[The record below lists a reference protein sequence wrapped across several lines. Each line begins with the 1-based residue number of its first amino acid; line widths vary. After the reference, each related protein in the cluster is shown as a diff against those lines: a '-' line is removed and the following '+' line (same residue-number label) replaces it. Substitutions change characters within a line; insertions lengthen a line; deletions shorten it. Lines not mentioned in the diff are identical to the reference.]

1 MRRKDESIDQLRL
14 GESLDSARLRRAWRE
29 ALRQLLPKASVTSRR
44 FLEAIEPVGIQDD
57 CVTLRLD
64 SAFGRQW
71 VVHHHRHEI
80 SVLLSE
86 YLGREVR
93 VELVGEEASRNL
105 ASLEEVAIAMPAAT
119 VAAPSAPPLPAPQFN
134 PQLTFETLIVGQS
147 NRLAVA
153 AGQAVVEAPGK
164 RYNPLFLYGAPGLGK
179 THLLHAIGQA
189 FLLRHAGA
197 RVVYMSAEAFV
208 RDYVQVIRNGCI
220 DEFRARYRSVDL
232 WLMDDVQFLAGKE
245 RSQEEFFHLYNTLYS
260 AGRALVMSS
269 DKPPRDLNGIE
280 ERLRS
285 RFEQGLCADIA
296 PPDYEMRI
304 AILCT
309 KAEREG
315 VALPIEV
322 AEYIADKVHS
332 NVRALE
338 GVLTRL
344 IAHSSLYETP
354 ISLELAREA
363 LRDYLIDA
371 SPSPPL
377 TLASVIEAV
386 CEEFAIS
393 EYELTDKSRRGDIV
407 PIRQVAAYMA
417 RELTGESWTRIAQ
430 ALQRNDHTTV
440 MHAYRQI
447 AQRLPR
453 DPQLRETVQRIRSRI
468 QRRQRRL

>member
-14 GESLDSARLRRAWRE
+14 GESLDSAQLRRAWRE

-44 FLEAIEPVGIQDD
+44 FLEAIEPLGIHDD
-57 CVTLRLD
+57 CVALRLD

-71 VVHHHRHEI
+71 VSHHHRHEI
-80 SVLLSE
+80 TVLLSE

-93 VELVGEEASRNL
+93 VELVGEEASHIPTPM
-105 ASLEEVAIAMPAAT
+105 EEVVVAMPAA

-189 FLLRHAGA
+189 FLSRYAGA

-208 RDYVQVIRNGCI
+208 RDYVQALRSGRI

-245 RSQEEFFHLYNTLYS
+245 RSQEEFFHLYNALYS
-260 AGRALVMSS
+260 AGRPLVMSS
-269 DKPPRDLNGIE
+269 DKPPRDLSGVE

-304 AILCT
+304 AILCA

-344 IAHSSLYETP
+344 IAHSSLYEAP

-371 SPSPPL
+371 PPSAPL
-377 TLASVIEAV
+377 TLVSVIEAV

-393 EYELTDKSRRGDIV
+393 EHELTGKSRRGDIV
-407 PIRQVAAYMA
+407 PIRQIAAYMA

-468 QRRQRRL
+468 QRRQRPL

>member
-14 GESLDSARLRRAWRE
+14 GESLDSAQLRRAWRE
-29 ALRQLLPKASVTSRR
+29 ALRHLLPKASVTSRR
-44 FLEAIEPVGIQDD
+44 FLEAIEPLGIQGD
-57 CVTLRLD
+57 CVALRLD

-71 VVHHHRHEI
+71 VAHHHRHEMT
-80 SVLLSE
+80 VLLSE

-93 VELVGEEASRNL
+93 VELVGEEASRTPTPM
-105 ASLEEVAIAMPAAT
+105 EEVAVAMPAT
-119 VAAPSAPPLPAPQFN
+119 VTAPSAPPLPAPQFH

-153 AGQAVVEAPGK
+153 AGQAVVESPGK

-189 FLLRHAGA
+189 FLSRYPGA

-208 RDYVQVIRNGCI
+208 RDYVQAIRSGRI
-220 DEFRARYRSVDL
+220 EEFRTRYRSVDL

-260 AGRALVMSS
+260 AGRPLVMSS
-269 DKPPRDLNGIE
+269 DKPPRDLNGVE

-304 AILCT
+304 AILCA

-315 VALPIEV
+315 VVLPIEV

-332 NVRALE
+332 NVRTLE

-344 IAHSSLYETP
+344 MAHSSLYEMP
-354 ISLELAREA
+354 ISVELAREA

-393 EYELTDKSRRGDIV
+393 EYELTGKSRRGDIV

-468 QRRQRRL
+468 QRH